1 MIDTGSAPGNSAAMT
16 EPALPVPPL
25 SFDEPAAIVARRR
38 PLGVTPRHVRLEVRL
53 DPTRPVVEGRVSHVV
68 RGLHP
73 RTERVTLDAADLVVS
88 AAWQDGKP
96 IGFAQHVEGVDLHLG
111 HPVATGEETTLT
123 LEYRAHPTVGLFFVG
138 PTADAPDRRPQIW
151 TQGAMEDHHHWFPC
165 FDAPEHLVTTEVI
178 ATVPEGYLAVSNGAP
193 VPAET
198 ATAAPPAGWRRF
210 HWRLDTPHALYLLT
224 LVVDALVEVEGRAGE
239 VTLHHYV
246 PAGREVDAAQL
257 FARMP
262 EMLAFYGRSTGRPYP
277 FGRYGHVFL
286 QEFMWGG
293 MENTTL
299 TSLTDLVLVEG
310 RHRDEEDVERLFAHE
325 LAHQWFGDLI
335 APRGWPEIWLNES
348 FATYWEVQCMGALDG
363 PDAFERRLQVLRDNY
378 LGEAHSRYARAV
390 VTRRYAHPYVLFD
403 KHAYEKGAL
412 VLHTLRD
419 QLGDALFFAGVQRY
433 VRRCAGQAA
442 ETAELRRCFEEVSG
456 ADLTDFFE
464 ELVYGAGHP
473 RVTVSWRFDPET
485 GLQVGVKRTDTTAA
499 TVVVT
504 LEIGPVGGPP
514 QRRRLTVGP
523 GERTCVFELSAA
535 PRWVALDPDAGVLLE
550 VDETAESDAALRA
563 RLWPAPTS
571 VALRTRTCRLLA
583 ERATPA
589 NRAALAETLGHDPS
603 EAVRIEAAKALGEH
617 RHGDARN
624 TLLDALEREDAWRVR
639 AAAARA
645 VGIGADD
652 TLVATLEPRIGDERS
667 HRVRCGYLRAL
678 GDINTETSRSVIRRY
693 LDTPSPRACVAA
705 AAVTAL
711 AAHDDASVADE
722 LLQRLSPRQPRAV
735 RTAAAVG
742 LARVA
747 AAQRNDAGLLR
758 RVRLRLEGLLGDAT
772 FAVRL
777 AAVDALRDLGEASAR
792 TALERAHAAEPFAL
806 VRRMIREALGALAT
820 P

>member
-1 MIDTGSAPGNSAAMT
+1 MT
-16 EPALPVPPL
+16 EPALPVPRL

-73 RTERVTLDAADLVVS
+73 RTERLTLDAADLIVS
-88 AAWQDGKP
+88 AAWQDDRP
-96 IGFAQHVEGVDLHLG
+96 IAFAQHAEGVDLHLG
-111 HPVATGEETTLT
+111 TPLPTGQETTLT

-165 FDAPEHLVTTEVI
+165 FDAPEHMVTTEVI
-178 ATVPEGYLAVSNGAP
+178 ATVPEGYVAVSNGAP
-193 VPAET
+193 VADPE
-198 ATAAPPAGWRRF
+198 AAPPPAGWRRF
-210 HWRLDTPHALYLLT
+210 HWRLDAPHALYLLT
-224 LVVDALVEVEGRAGE
+224 LVVDALVEVEGTAGE
-239 VTLHHYV
+239 ITLHHYV
-246 PAGREVDAAQL
+246 PAGREADAAHL

-363 PDAFERRLQVLRDNY
+363 PDAFERRMQVLRDNY
-378 LGEAHSRYARAV
+378 LGEAHTRYARAV

-433 VRRCAGQAA
+433 VARCAGHAA

-464 ELVYGAGHP
+464 DLVYGAGHP
-473 RVTVSWRFDPET
+473 CATVRWQFDRET
-485 GLQVGVKRTDTTAA
+485 GLQVELARTDSTRA
-499 TVVVT
+499 TLNVT
-504 LEIGPVGGPP
+504 LEIGITNTTPM
-514 QRRRLTVGP
+514 RRRLTLGP
-523 GERTCVFELSAA
+523 GARTCVFDLAAA
-535 PRWVALDPDAGVLLE
+535 PRWVALDPDAHVLLE
-550 VDETAESDAALRA
+550 VDETAESDAALRG
-563 RLWPAPTS
+563 RLFPAQTS
-571 VALRTRTCRLLA
+571 VALRTRTCRRLA

-589 NRAALAETLGHDPS
+589 NRAAMVDTLTHDPS

-617 RHGDARN
+617 RHADARN
-624 TLLDALEREDAWRVR
+624 ALLAALEREAAWRVR

-652 TLVATLEPRIGDERS
+652 TLVATLEPRVGDERS

-678 GDINTETSRSVIRRY
+678 GDINTETSRSVIRRF
-693 LDTPSPRACVAA
+693 LDAPSPRACVAA

-735 RTAAAVG
+735 RTAAVAG

-758 RVRLRLEGLLGDAT
+758 RVRLRLEGLLGDGT

-777 AAVDALRDLGEASAR
+777 AAIDALKDLGEGAAR
-792 TALERAHAAEPFAL
+792 GALERAHAAEPFAL
-806 VRRMIREALGALAT
+806 VRRMIREALGALQA
-820 P
+820 

>member
-1 MIDTGSAPGNSAAMT
+1 M
-16 EPALPVPPL
+16 
-25 SFDEPAAIVARRR
+25 
-38 PLGVTPRHVRLEVRL
+38 RLEVRL
-53 DPTRPVVEGRVSHVV
+53 DPSRPVVEGRVTHVV

-73 RTERVTLDAADLVVS
+73 RTERITFDAADMQITG
-88 AAWQDGKP
+88 AWQGEQP
-96 IGFAQHVEGVDLHLG
+96 IQFAMHADGVDLVLG
-111 HPVATGEETTLT
+111 HALATGVETSLT
-123 LEYRAHPTVGLFFVG
+123 LEYRAHPSVGLYFVG
-138 PTADAPDRRPQIW
+138 PTADAPERRPQIW

-165 FDAPEHLVTTEVI
+165 FDAPQHMVTTEVI
-178 ATVPEGYLAVSNGAP
+178 ALVPEGFQAVSNGEP
-193 VPAET
+193 VRDADAEN
-198 ATAAPPAGWRRF
+198 AVPPGWRRF
-210 HWRLDTPHALYLLT
+210 HWRMGAPHALYLLT
-224 LVVDALVEVEGRAGE
+224 LVVDTLAEVHVGAGD
-239 VTLHHYV
+239 VSLHHYV
-246 PAGREVDAAQL
+246 PAGREADAAVL

-262 EMLAFYGRSTGRPYP
+262 EMLEYYGRTTGLPYP

-419 QLGDALFFAGVQRY
+419 QLGAALFFAGVQRY

-464 ELVYGAGHP
+464 HMVYGAAHP
-473 RVTVSWRFDPET
+473 KRDGVRWRFDPGRWACEVELTRGDET
-485 GLQVGVKRTDTTAA
+485 GA

-504 LEIGPVGGPP
+504 LEIGLHGRAAPAAPPARGP
-514 QRRRLTVGP
+514 RRRAPTWSSSP
-523 GERTCVFELSAA
+523 RRRAAWPSIRTPACLVEI
-535 PRWVALDPDAGVLLE
+535 
-550 VDETAESDAALRA
+550 DETAESDAALRA

-571 VALRTRTCRLLA
+571 TALRLRTCRLLG

-617 RHGDARN
+617 RHPDARHA
-624 TLLDALEREDAWRVR
+624 LLDALEREPSWRVR

-645 VGIGADD
+645 IGLGADE
-652 TLVATLEPRIGDERS
+652 TLVATLEPRVGDERS

-678 GDINTETSRSVIRRY
+678 GDITTETSRSVIRRY
-693 LDTPSPRACVAA
+693 LDSPSPRACVAA

-711 AAHDDASVADE
+711 AAHDDGSVTDE
-722 LLQRLSPRQPRAV
+722 LLQRVGPRQPRAV
-735 RTAAAVG
+735 RTAAIAG

-747 AAQRNDAGLLR
+747 AAKRNDGGLLR
-758 RVRLRLEGLLGDAT
+758 RVRLRLEGLLGDT
-772 FAVRL
+772 SFAVRL
-777 AAVDALRDLGEASAR
+777 AAAIDALRDLGDHGAHG
-792 TALERAHAAEPFAL
+792 ALERAHAAEAFGIL
-806 VRRMIREALGALAT
+806 RRMIRESLGALAEKT
-820 P
+820 K